1 MQRSIE
7 RARAKCPDW
16 ARTKNVLV
24 RVAEQSSYGGVVEAT
39 SLVRTLDV
47 KVEIS
52 RHGIVACGRW
62 VAQLPSP

>member
-1 MQRSIE
+1 MCQRLNVHEQNVLIGQ
-7 RARAKCPDW
+7 A
-16 ARTKNVLV
+16 KNVLDC
-24 RVAEQSSYGGVVEAT
+24 VAEQRSYGGVVEAT

-62 VAQLPSP
+62 VAQLPHP